1 VGFPSC
7 YPPCPLT
14 ASQFVTALLL
24 TSLGAGTALP
34 PLRYRHILSGWCCAS
49 NLCSLERR
57 WSALSC
63 HTDNYQHT
71 ASWGYTT
78 GMEGQIALACGVMIG
93 HLRPS
98 RWIAGDG
105 TLLVSVPLPAGG
117 HATHIQ
123 VSFVA
128 RGAGVLLSKTM
139 CAGMLKVVLNNCATV
154 AAAGKKAGKLHG
166 GLGTIPMR
174 ARLTGW

>member
-1 VGFPSC
+1 V
-7 YPPCPLT
+7 
-14 ASQFVTALLL
+14 
-24 TSLGAGTALP
+24 
-34 PLRYRHILSGWCCAS
+34 
-49 NLCSLERR
+49 
-57 WSALSC
+57 LSC

-93 HLRPS
+93 HSGSPQ
-98 RWIAGDG
+98 WIAGGG

-128 RGAGVLLSKTM
+128 RGAGVLLGKAT
-139 CAGMLKVVLNNCATV
+139 CADMLRVVLSKCAV
-154 AAAGKKAGKLHG
+154 AAAAGQKAGKLHG
-166 GLGTIPMR
+166 G
-174 ARLTGW
+174 AD